1 MRADKFLLA
10 PANQHI
16 KKKTFKLSD
25 IANWSSNR
33 QITDVLRSKI
43 SPERNTS
50 SKFGPN
56 DLLDLKEFATVQ
68 KNS

>member
-1 MRADKFLLA
+1 MRNDKFILA

-16 KKKTFKLSD
+16 KNKTFKLSD

-33 QITDVLRSKI
+33 QITDVLKNKI
-43 SPERNTS
+43 SPQRNTS

-56 DLLDLKEFATVQ
+56 DLLDLEEFA
-68 KNS
+68 